1 MLKYKITLNSE
12 ISGIR
17 NLDENIGWYKLI
29 TDDYNR
35 YKELPSKLKNN
46 YNFIFHSIY
55 SCLNKVNYNKDRL
68 EAYKELSNFLHYISD
83 NTGIHMKI
91 IKESSMYYSVVRKD
105 KPKVLR
111 KLYKK
116 YKEAA

>member
-1 MLKYKITLNSE
+1 MLKYKITFNDE
-12 ISGIR
+12 ISGVK
-17 NLDENIGWYKLI
+17 NLGNNISWFNVI
-29 TDDYNR
+29 TDDYTK
-35 YKELPSKLKNN
+35 YKELPDDLKNN
-46 YNFIFHSIY
+46 YNFIFHAIY
-55 SCLNKVNYNKDRL
+55 SCLTKVNYDKDRL
-68 EAYKELSNFLHYISD
+68 EAYRELSSFLHYISE

-91 IKESSMYYSVVRKD
+91 IKESNMYYTVVRKD